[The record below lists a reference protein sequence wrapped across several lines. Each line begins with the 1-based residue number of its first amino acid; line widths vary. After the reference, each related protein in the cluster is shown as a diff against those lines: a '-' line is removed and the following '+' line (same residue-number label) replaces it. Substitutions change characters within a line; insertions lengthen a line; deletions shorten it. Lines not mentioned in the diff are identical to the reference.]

1 MVHIGYVEK
10 SGVSMGVKRPVI
22 LLIYLA
28 VLIAPDIFGQPIT
41 PDSSLV
47 THAVASA
54 ASNYDAA
61 MINQLRLYNG
71 VEYNAYP
78 EPYEDFP
85 YFESEYWEEGSICY
99 YGEWYH
105 GVPMQYDLLNDLLVI
120 EHYNQSGYGVV
131 LQLHTDKVDAF
142 ELLGHS
148 FIRISGDSSDASG
161 LRPGFYDLLYDG
173 ESRVVCKK
181 RKDVLERVE
190 SGTVS
195 VSFVER
201 THYYIM
207 KDGAA
212 VPVRNKGTVL
222 KALADKK
229 KALKQFARK
238 EKVFF
243 IDKEES
249 IVQLVRYYDTLK

>member
-1 MVHIGYVEK
+1 
-10 SGVSMGVKRPVI
+10 MGVKRSVI

-47 THAVASA
+47 THAVVSA

-131 LQLHTDKVDAF
+131 LQLHTDKV
-142 ELLGHS
+142 
-148 FIRISGDSSDASG
+148 
-161 LRPGFYDLLYDG
+161 RPGFYDLLYDG
-173 ESRVVCKK
+173 ESRVLCKK